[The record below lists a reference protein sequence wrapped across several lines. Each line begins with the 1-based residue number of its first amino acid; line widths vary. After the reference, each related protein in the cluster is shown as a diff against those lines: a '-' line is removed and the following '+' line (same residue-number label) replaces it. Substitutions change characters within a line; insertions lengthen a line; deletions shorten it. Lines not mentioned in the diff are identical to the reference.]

1 MAIDRIAVF
10 GGTFDPIHN
19 GHIAVARCLTTE
31 LEADLVIIVPAGR
44 PWLRGSSPVA
54 SPEDRLNMVRS
65 AADGV
70 EGIDVSDVDV
80 VRAGTTYSIDT
91 IDDLRAIYG
100 DTVEYFLVI
109 GSDTVPH
116 LTRWHRYDELIQ
128 ACSFAVV
135 QRPGAMLKRDVS
147 LPIGAALIDGPMI
160 DVSASQVRAMYAN
173 GDLDAASQLVPIA
186 THRFIIEEGLYR

>member
-19 GHIAVARCLTTE
+19 GHIAVARCLATE
-31 LEADLVIIVPAGR
+31 LGADLVLIVPAGR
-44 PWLRGSSPVA
+44 PWLRGGSPVA
-54 SPEDRLNMVRS
+54 SPEDRLSMVQS

-100 DTVEYFLVI
+100 DTVEYFLVV

-116 LTRWHRYDELIQ
+116 LPRWHRYDDLIQ

-135 QRPGAMLKRDVS
+135 QRPGATLKRDVS

-160 DVSASQVRAMYAN
+160 DISASQVRGMYAN
-173 GDLDAASQLVPIA
+173 GDLGAASQLVPTA